1 MELIVLGSSSA
12 GNGYLL
18 RASNGDT
25 LLIECG
31 VSINKIKKALNFNL
45 SRVSCIVSHCHG
57 DHAASIVDVLKS
69 GIPVWSSAHTL
80 EEKGVRMHYRANI
93 LVAGIT
99 CHIEGFRVK
108 AFDVNHD
115 VPCHGFLIYHPE
127 CGLVL
132 FLTDTY
138 YCDYTFPG
146 LNNIIVEC
154 NHDTEIIDT
163 NGTARFLRDRIIQS
177 HMNLKTCKELLSA
190 NDLSKVNNI
199 VLIHLSDSNSN
210 QFQFQKEIRELTG
223 KTVHIAEKGLKIPF
237 NVNPI

>member
-1 MELIVLGSSSA
+1 MELIVLGSNSA

-31 VSINKIKKALNFNL
+31 VPMKRIKEALNFDL

-57 DHAASIVDVLKS
+57 DHASSISDVLKS
-69 GIPVWSSAHTL
+69 GISVWSNAHTL

-115 VPCHGFLIYHPE
+115 VPCHGFLISHPE

-146 LNNIIVEC
+146 LNNIIIEC

-163 NGTARFLRDRIIQS
+163 NGTPGFLRDRIIQS
-177 HMNLKTCKELLSA
+177 HMNLKTCKELLAA

-210 QFQFQKEIRELTG
+210 QFQFRKEIRELTG
-223 KTVHIAEKGLKIPF
+223 KTVHIAERGKVIPF

>member
-1 MELIVLGSSSA
+1 MELIVLGSNSA

-18 RASNGDT
+18 RANNGET

-31 VSINKIKKALNFNL
+31 VPIKRIKQALKFDLN
-45 SRVSCIVSHCHG
+45 RTSCIVSHCHG
-57 DHAASIVDVLKS
+57 DHASSVKDVLKA
-69 GIPVWSSAHTL
+69 GIAVWSNAHCLNTM
-80 EEKGVRMHYRANI
+80 GIDSHYRANK
-93 LVAGIT
+93 LVAGMNYY
-99 CHIEGFRVK
+99 IEGFRVMP
-108 AFDVNHD
+108 FDVNHD
-115 VPCHGFLIYHPE
+115 VPCHGFLISHAE

-138 YCDYTFPG
+138 YCDYKFPG

-154 NHDTEIIDT
+154 NHDTDIIET
-163 NGTARFLRDRIIQS
+163 NGTKRFLKDRIIQS
-177 HMNLKTCKELLSA
+177 HMNLETCKDLLAA

-210 QFQFQKEIRELTG
+210 EFKFQKEISDMTG
-223 KTVHIAEKGLKIPF
+223 KAVHIAERGKVIPF